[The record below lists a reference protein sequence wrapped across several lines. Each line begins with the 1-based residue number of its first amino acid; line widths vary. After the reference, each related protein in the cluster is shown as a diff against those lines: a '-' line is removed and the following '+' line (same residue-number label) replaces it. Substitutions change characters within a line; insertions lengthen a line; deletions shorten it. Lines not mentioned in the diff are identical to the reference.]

1 MSISLVGSGLQYLKC
16 VKTGDRIVRPNLVEP
31 MGFLSGKKK
40 VDAERGILEMKGT
53 MNALT
58 LRMRRLETR
67 MTEEQKSAKEAMA
80 KGNRAVARSHLGI
93 VVDLENRRSRYQQQF
108 LTLETALLN
117 LEEAKTQ
124 AEVLRAF
131 TIAND
136 ALTEARSMLRPE
148 EIQTQLD
155 KLSESFEHISIAGE
169 LLSEDL
175 SGADS
180 TVEDEERIDRQL
192 QAMEA
197 EVLLEKEGV
206 LPPLETEGATPSTT
220 GKAKASDDK
229 RIDEL
234 LADLEREAREER
246 AREKES

>member
-1 MSISLVGSGLQYLKC
+1 
-16 VKTGDRIVRPNLVEP
+16 

-58 LRMRRLETR
+58 LRIRSLETR
-67 MTEEQKSAKEAMA
+67 MVEEQKSAKEAMS
-80 KGNRAVARSHLGI
+80 KGNRSVARSHLGI

-124 AEVLRAF
+124 SEVLRAF

-175 SGADS
+175 SGSDS

-206 LPPLETEGATPSTT
+206 LPPLEREGTLPAKT
-220 GKAKASDDK
+220 GKTESSDEK

-234 LADLEREAREER
+234 LADLEKEAQEER

>member
-1 MSISLVGSGLQYLKC
+1 
-16 VKTGDRIVRPNLVEP
+16 

-40 VDAERGILEMKGT
+40 VDAERGILEIKGT

-58 LRMRRLETR
+58 LRIRRLDTR
-67 MTEEQKSAKEAMA
+67 MTEEQKKAKDAMA
-80 KGNRAVARSHLGI
+80 RGDRSQARAHLSI
-93 VVDLENRRSRYQQQF
+93 VVDLDSRRGRYQQQF

-117 LEEAKTQ
+117 VEEAKDQ

-136 ALTEARSMLRPE
+136 ALTDARAMLSPT
-148 EIQTQLD
+148 EIQLQLD

-175 SGADS
+175 STGTS
-180 TVEDEERIDRQL
+180 TIESDERIERQL
-192 QAMEA
+192 DSMEA
-197 EVLLEKEGV
+197 EILLEKEGV
-206 LPPLETEGATPSTT
+206 LPSLE
-220 GKAKASDDK
+220 AKAGTKTPDQVESEEK

-234 LADLEREAREER
+234 LAELEKEAQEEREREAQ
-246 AREKES
+246 S

>member
-1 MSISLVGSGLQYLKC
+1 
-16 VKTGDRIVRPNLVEP
+16 

-40 VDAERGILEMKGT
+40 VDTERGILEMKGT

-67 MTEEQKSAKEAMA
+67 MTEEQKSAKDAMSQ
-80 KGNRAVARSHLGI
+80 GNRSLARSHLTI

-148 EIQTQLD
+148 EIQMQLD
-155 KLSESFEHISIAGE
+155 KLSESFESISIAGE

-180 TVEDEERIDRQL
+180 TIESEERIDRQL
-192 QAMEA
+192 EAMEA

-206 LPPLETEGATPSTT
+206 LPPLEIEGGRKPREGTAETTEE
-220 GKAKASDDK
+220 K

-234 LADLEREAREER
+234 LEDLEREAKEER
-246 AREKES
+246 EREAES

>member
-1 MSISLVGSGLQYLKC
+1 MRQFASRV
-16 VKTGDRIVRPNLVEP
+16 VRPNLVYK

-40 VDAERGILEMKGT
+40 VDTERGILEMKGT

-58 LRMRRLETR
+58 LRTRRLETR
-67 MTEEQKSAKEAMA
+67 MTEEQKSAKDAMSQ
-80 KGNRAVARSHLGI
+80 GNRSSARSHLTI

-136 ALTEARSMLRPE
+136 ALTEARTMLRPE

-155 KLSESFEHISIAGE
+155 KLSESFESISIAGE

-175 SGADS
+175 SGADA
-180 TVEDEERIDRQL
+180 TVESEERIDRQL
-192 QAMEA
+192 ESMEA

-206 LPPLETEGATPSTT
+206 LPPLEAVGRTKPKEGQSE
-220 GKAKASDDK
+220 SSEEK

-234 LADLEREAREER
+234 LEDLEREAREER
-246 AREKES
+246 EREAEK

>member
-1 MSISLVGSGLQYLKC
+1 MRQFTSRV
-16 VKTGDRIVRPNLVEP
+16 VRPNLVYK

-40 VDAERGILEMKGT
+40 VNTERGILEMKGT

-58 LRMRRLETR
+58 LRMQRLETR
-67 MTEEQKSAKEAMA
+67 MTEEQKSAKTAMSQ
-80 KGNRAVARSHLGI
+80 GNRSMARSHLTI

-155 KLSESFEHISIAGE
+155 KLSESFESISIAGE

-175 SGADS
+175 
-180 TVEDEERIDRQL
+180 
-192 QAMEA
+192 
-197 EVLLEKEGV
+197 
-206 LPPLETEGATPSTT
+206 
-220 GKAKASDDK
+220 
-229 RIDEL
+229 
-234 LADLEREAREER
+234 
-246 AREKES
+246 

>member
-1 MSISLVGSGLQYLKC
+1 MYK
-16 VKTGDRIVRPNLVEP
+16 

-40 VDAERGILEMKGT
+40 VDTERGILEMKGT

-67 MTEEQKSAKEAMA
+67 MTEEQKSAKDAMSQ
-80 KGNRAVARSHLGI
+80 GNRSSARSHLSI

-136 ALTEARSMLRPE
+136 ALTEARTMLRPE

-155 KLSESFEHISIAGE
+155 KLSESFESISIAGE

-175 SGADS
+175 SGADA
-180 TVEDEERIDRQL
+180 TVASEERIDRQL
-192 QAMEA
+192 EAMEA

-206 LPPLETEGATPSTT
+206 LPPLESVGRTKSTEGKP
-220 GKAKASDDK
+220 ASEEK

-234 LADLEREAREER
+234 LEDLEREAREER
-246 AREKES
+246 EREAEK

>member
-1 MSISLVGSGLQYLKC
+1 
-16 VKTGDRIVRPNLVEP
+16 

-67 MTEEQKSAKEAMA
+67 MVEEQKSAKDAMS
-80 KGNRAVARSHLGI
+80 KGDRTIARSHLSI

-124 AEVLRAF
+124 SEVLRAF

-136 ALTEARSMLRPE
+136 ALTEARSLLRPE

-180 TVEDEERIDRQL
+180 TIEDEERIDRRL
-192 QAMEA
+192 ESMEA

-206 LPPLETEGATPSTT
+206 LPPLETEGATPARRETSKST
-220 GKAKASDDK
+220 SDEK

-234 LADLEREAREER
+234 LADLEKEAREER
-246 AREKES
+246 AKEREG

>member
-1 MSISLVGSGLQYLKC
+1 
-16 VKTGDRIVRPNLVEP
+16 

-40 VDAERGILEMKGT
+40 VDTERGILEMKGT

-67 MTEEQKSAKEAMA
+67 MTEEQKSAKDAMSQ
-80 KGNRAVARSHLGI
+80 GNRSSARSHLSI

-136 ALTEARSMLRPE
+136 ALTEARTMLRPE

-155 KLSESFEHISIAGE
+155 KLSESFESISIAGE

-175 SGADS
+175 SGADA
-180 TVEDEERIDRQL
+180 TVASEERIDRQL
-192 QAMEA
+192 EAMEA

-206 LPPLETEGATPSTT
+206 LPPLESVGRTKSTEGKP
-220 GKAKASDDK
+220 ASEEK

-234 LADLEREAREER
+234 LEDLEREAREER
-246 AREKES
+246 EREAEK

>member
-1 MSISLVGSGLQYLKC
+1 
-16 VKTGDRIVRPNLVEP
+16 

-58 LRMRRLETR
+58 LRVRRLETR
-67 MTEEQKSAKEAMA
+67 RAEEQKTAKEAMA
-80 KGNRAVARSHLGI
+80 RGDRNAARSHLSI
-93 VVDLENRRSRYQQQF
+93 VVDLDNRRSRYQQQF

-117 LEEAKTQ
+117 IEEAKTQ
-124 AEVLRAF
+124 SEVLRAF
-131 TIAND
+131 SIANE
-136 ALTEARSMLRPE
+136 ALTEARSLLTPT
-148 EIQTQLD
+148 EIQSQLD

-175 SGADS
+175 SGAETS
-180 TVEDEERIDRQL
+180 LEMEEKIDRQL
-192 QAMEA
+192 DSMEA

-206 LPPLETEGATPSTT
+206 LPPLGSEGQREPAE
-220 GKAKASDDK
+220 KAKTEEK

-234 LADLEREAREER
+234 LADLEEEAKAEREREAQ
-246 AREKES
+246 K

>member
-1 MSISLVGSGLQYLKC
+1 
-16 VKTGDRIVRPNLVEP
+16 

-58 LRMRRLETR
+58 LRVRRLETR
-67 MTEEQKSAKEAMA
+67 RAEEQKSAKEAMA
-80 KGNRAVARSHLGI
+80 RGDRSSARSHLGI
-93 VVDLENRRSRYQQQF
+93 VVDLDNRRSRYQQQF

-117 LEEAKTQ
+117 IEEAKTQ
-124 AEVLRAF
+124 SEVLRAF
-131 TIAND
+131 SIANE
-136 ALTEARSMLRPE
+136 ALTEARALLTPT

-175 SGADS
+175 SGADTS
-180 TVEDEERIDRQL
+180 LEMEEKIDRQL
-192 QAMEA
+192 DSMEA

-206 LPPLETEGATPSTT
+206 LPPLGTEGQREPAE
-220 GKAKASDDK
+220 KAKTEEK

-234 LADLEREAREER
+234 LADLEEEAKAEREREAQ
-246 AREKES
+246 K

>member
-1 MSISLVGSGLQYLKC
+1 
-16 VKTGDRIVRPNLVEP
+16 

-40 VDAERGILEMKGT
+40 VNTERGILEMKGT

-67 MTEEQKSAKEAMA
+67 MTEEQKSAKNAMA
-80 KGNRAVARSHLGI
+80 QGNRSSARSHLTI

-155 KLSESFEHISIAGE
+155 KLSESFESISIAGE

-180 TVEDEERIDRQL
+180 TIESEERIDRQL
-192 QAMEA
+192 ESMEA

-206 LPPLETEGATPSTT
+206 LPPIGAERGKKPKEGQADS
-220 GKAKASDDK
+220 SEEK

-234 LADLEREAREER
+234 LEDLEREAREER
-246 AREKES
+246 EREAEK